1 MKNILLF
8 ISVFTIILFLLLILR
23 REFFGENED
32 IKMWENLVKDT
43 EYVPKVNKNKKSNIL
58 IVFEDYNCP
67 DCKRFNN
74 EILNS
79 SNLLEKHN
87 IEVRNI
93 EMSFLGEH
101 SLKSSVAA
109 YAVNHFAPGKYET
122 FHNELLNKKTTKNS
136 DIDVFLNR
144 KFDTLDIQNELKI
157 QIKKGYKNKKSEFWD
172 NAEKDKYISD
182 KYNIKYSPTVYF
194 NGKEIKNLENKV
206 DFEKEISPLI
216 HKEK

>member
-1 MKNILLF
+1 MKNISLF
-8 ISVFTIILFLLLILR
+8 ISVFAIILFLLLILR

-87 IEVRNI
+87 IEIRNI

-101 SLKSSVAA
+101 SLKSSVAS
-109 YAVNHFAPGKYET
+109 YAVNHFAPGKYEA
-122 FHNELLNKKTTKNS
+122 FHNELLNEKTTKNS

-157 QIKKGYKNKKSEFWD
+157 QIKKGYKNQKSEFWD